1 MANESKSKAP
11 VWYGYLDAGL
21 RSSPVLRDACMD
33 TGNPKT
39 LYLFNLI
46 RGEILEYA
54 REIVEDKL
62 RELKPAES
70 GFVADLDAGYK
81 KARRNFK
88 DRSASI
94 SNITKRPVAEFKGKV
109 DDFDDSETGIDD
121 IDLLMDAEEA

>member
-1 MANESKSKAP
+1 
-11 VWYGYLDAGL
+11 
-21 RSSPVLRDACMD
+21 MD

-70 GFVADLDAGYK
+70 RCRV
-81 KARRNFK
+81 
-88 DRSASI
+88 
-94 SNITKRPVAEFKGKV
+94 
-109 DDFDDSETGIDD
+109 
-121 IDLLMDAEEA
+121 